1 MEEVHWLDDREQRA
15 WRSFLHMHLRLTA
28 RMSHDLAAT
37 SDLSSADYMVLA
49 EVTNQPEG
57 RMRVLDLARQIGW
70 EKSRLSHHVN
80 RMVERGLVTKEKC
93 PEDRRAAY
101 VAASGKGLRKIAAAA
116 PGHVTTVRRYFVD
129 RLTAEQI
136 DTLAEV
142 AATVLDALDSADPD
156 LPD

>member
-1 MEEVHWLDDREQRA
+1 MEEVHWLDDREERA
-15 WRSFLHMHLRLTA
+15 WRSFLHMHQRLTA

-49 EVTNQPEG
+49 EVTNQPER

-101 VAASGKGLRKIAAAA
+101 VAVSEKGLREIAAAA
-116 PGHVTTVRRYFVD
+116 PGHVATVRRYFVD
-129 RLTAEQI
+129 RLTVDQI
-136 DTLAEV
+136 DSLVEV
-142 AATVLDALDSADPD
+142 AATVLDALDRAEPG